1 LVGIQGIRWRTTKA
15 KVCLK
20 TEPARHPTR
29 PAPVILFNGIAS
41 MPIKSRQGERS
52 NLTDGDY
59 AALER
64 SYISREI
71 ADAARLYRVVMVS
84 GSHEGKWD
92 AI

>member
-1 LVGIQGIRWRTTKA
+1 
-15 KVCLK
+15 
-20 TEPARHPTR
+20 
-29 PAPVILFNGIAS
+29 

-92 AI
+92 PI